1 MSGAL
6 QGLRVLDAGTLFAG
20 PMIATVMGDFGAEVI
35 KIEHP
40 GGDGMRRLG
49 WHRGGVSL
57 WWKVISR
64 NKRTISL
71 RLSDPRGQRIALAL
85 MREADV
91 FIESFRPGTL
101 ERWNLGPER
110 LLEVNPRLVVVRV
123 SGFGQSGPYAS
134 RPGFGTLAEA
144 ISGFAHLNGWPDG
157 PPTLPPIALADSV
170 AGLAGTALAMFA
182 LWHRER
188 SGRGQVVDLS
198 IFEPLF
204 WILGPLASV
213 YQQLGEV
220 PQRCGNRAPFTA
232 PRNAY
237 RSRDGRWLALSAS
250 AQSIAER
257 VVALIGHPELASEPW
272 FEDHEGR
279 LAHTEQLDRLIGE
292 WIAARDAEEVIEAFA
307 RAEAAIA
314 PVLSIEEIFSDRHY
328 RERGAITSVEDPELG
343 PLAMQGLIGHLS
355 ETPGQI
361 RFAGRALGAD
371 NAEVYR
377 KLGIAADELSRL
389 RGDGVL

>member
-1 MSGAL
+1 MSGPL
-6 QGLRVLDAGTLFAG
+6 EGLRVIDAGTLFAG
-20 PMIATVMGDFGAEVI
+20 PLIATMMGDFGAEVI
-35 KIEHP
+35 KVEHP
-40 GGDGMRRLG
+40 RGDGMRRLG
-49 WHRGGVSL
+49 WHRAGVSL

-71 RLSDPRGQRIALAL
+71 RLSDPRGQRIALRL
-85 MREADV
+85 VRNADV

-110 LLEVNPRLVVVRV
+110 LLAVNPRLVVVRV
-123 SGFGQSGPYAS
+123 SGFGQRGPYSS

-188 SGRGQVVDLS
+188 TGRGQVIDLS

-213 YQQLGEV
+213 HQQLGLV
-220 PQRCGNRAPFTA
+220 PGRCGNRAAFTA
-232 PRNAY
+232 PRNVY

-250 AQSIAER
+250 AQSVAER
-257 VVALIGHPELASEPW
+257 VAALIGHPELVSEPW
-272 FEDHEGR
+272 FSDHEGR
-279 LAHTEQLDRLIGE
+279 LAHVEHLDALIGG
-292 WIAARDAEEVIEAFA
+292 WIASRDAEEVICAFE
-307 RAEAAIA
+307 RAQAAIA
-314 PVLSIEEIFSDRHY
+314 PVMSIDEICADGHY
-328 RERGAITSVEDPELG
+328 RERGAIISVPDPELG
-343 PLAMQGLIGHLS
+343 PLAMQGPIGHLS
-355 ETPGQI
+355 ETPGRV
-361 RFAGRALGAD
+361 RFAGRPLGAD
-371 NAEVYR
+371 SDEVYAE
-377 KLGIAADELSRL
+377 LGIGEEQRL
-389 RGDGVL
+389 ALREEGVL